1 MRLRRAFMK
10 ETVIVKTSVRLLNAE
25 LFQPFTISSG
35 SHKALENALIGVQ
48 TREGVWGWGEAA
60 VAPHITGETQKT
72 TFQNLAGTAEWLKG
86 RDIADYMKLFVRLE
100 DTLESNR
107 AALAASQMAV
117 LDALARTLKIPLWRL
132 YGVKPAPI
140 RTDITVVIGS
150 EAQAYEF
157 AARWRRL
164 GFSIFKIKTGADI
177 DSDLKRILA
186 VRKAAP
192 GAEICLDFNGAYD
205 ARTAERFV
213 KRLAQKGVR
222 PGVIEQPVAKDD
234 HEGLGYL
241 SRRLKMP
248 VCADESA
255 YSVSDAVSLI
265 KKKRVTAINIKLT
278 KLGLLRAREV
288 WALAGAAGVKLM
300 MGEMLETELAST
312 CAAQFASGLGG
323 FDFIDLDTPFFI
335 RQKVMKGGGHISQ
348 NGVYDIK
355 GIKAGIGYTP
365 AQLRRTR

>member
-1 MRLRRAFMK
+1 MK
-10 ETVIVKTSVRLLNAE
+10 DTIITKTVVRMLNAE

-35 SHKALENALIGVQ
+35 SHKSLENVLIGVR

-60 VAPHITGETQKT
+60 VAPHITGETQKAT
-72 TFQNLAGTAEWLKG
+72 CRNLSRTAEWLEGK
-86 RDIADYMKLFVRLE
+86 DLADYMKLFVRLE
-100 DTLESNR
+100 EALETNR
-107 AALAASQMAV
+107 AALAASQMA
-117 LDALARTLKIPLWRL
+117 LSDALARTLGVPLWRL
-132 YGVKPAPI
+132 YGAKPSPI
-140 RTDITVVIGS
+140 RTDITVVIGN

-157 AARWRRL
+157 ASRWRRR
-164 GFSIFKIKTGADI
+164 GFGIFKIKTGADI

-186 VRKAAP
+186 VKKAAP
-192 GAEICLDFNGAYD
+192 ASQIYLDFNCAYD
-205 ARTAERFV
+205 VRTAERFV
-213 KRLAQKGVR
+213 KLLARKGVVPR
-222 PGVIEQPVAKDD
+222 VIEQPVPKDD

-255 YSVSDAVSLI
+255 YSVSDAVRLI
-265 KKKRVTAINIKLT
+265 KNKRVTAINIKLT

-288 WALAGAAGVKLM
+288 WALARAKGVKLM
-300 MGEMLETELAST
+300 MGEMLETELASA

-335 RQKVMKGGGHISQ
+335 KPGKMKGGRHILP

-355 GIKAGIGYTP
+355 SVKAGIGYAP
-365 AQLRRTR
+365 Q